1 MSQRKKVSIQDRDP
15 LNNLF
20 ATTGTADN
28 GKDNGKD
35 VAASSRGETRQSTIL
50 LYDDQLA
57 WLDEKCLEAR
67 RGGKSIR
74 KAVIIR
80 SLIDLAIKANA
91 QMTGIQSEDEIISRL
106 ESAIAER

>member
-20 ATTGTADN
+20 AATGTADN
-28 GKDNGKD
+28 GKD
-35 VAASSRGETRQSTIL
+35 VVTPSRGETRQSTIL

-74 KAVIIR
+74 KAAIIR

-91 QMTGIQSEDEIISRL
+91 QMNGIQNEDEIISRL
-106 ESAIAER
+106 KNAIAEH

>member
-20 ATTGTADN
+20 ATTGTA
-28 GKDNGKD
+28 DNGKD